1 MTLRYYQQDAVKAAY
16 SYCQDNPGKN
26 PCIVLPTGAGKTHVI
41 VQICRDVMQW
51 GGRVLVLAHVKELLE
66 QASEKLRSVDGLD
79 VGVYSAS
86 LKQRD
91 IDNDVIVAGVQSVYN
106 KAFELVGS
114 RPFNIVIVDEAH
126 RIPVEGDG
134 MYVQLLNDLKTT
146 NPKVRVIG
154 LTATP
159 YRTASGYVCSDDHF
173 LNDVCYEADIK
184 ELIAGGFLSSLISK
198 RSINEVDMSG
208 AKISKGE
215 FVQAEMEDR
224 FNDEEKVSKAVEE
237 ILRYTADRK
246 KVLIFCCGIAHACSV
261 SKQLYDAG
269 NNCRMV
275 SGDTAT
281 GVRSDAI
288 ESFKNG
294 STKYLVNVNVLT
306 EGFDATAIDCVVLLR
321 ATVSPGLY
329 YQMVGRGLR
338 TDAVKSNCL
347 ILDFGGNVQRH
358 GAIDN
363 LKVKAKKVGGGD
375 GDAPIKACPECQSM
389 IHAGLLT
396 CPDCG
401 HEFPPPPVNHET
413 TASDD
418 NPLGGE
424 SVEELEVSGTEYS
437 VHKKRGAAE
446 GTPTTMRVTY
456 YQGYTAIADEWIC
469 VEHSGFAYE
478 KAYAWWFQRSLT
490 PMPRSTAEAVEI
502 AKAGG
507 LAEPTRLKIKTI
519 AGDKFPK
526 IIGYEL
532 GEKKAAVERQPGEDA
547 LDDEFE
553 YVVDGVKYEVPF

>member
-1 MTLRYYQQDAVKAAY
+1 MTTLRYYQQDAVKAAY
-16 SYCQDNPGKN
+16 QYCQDNPGKN

-66 QASEKLRSVDGLD
+66 QASQKLRSVDGLD

-134 MYVQLLNDLKTT
+134 MYVQLLNDLKLT

-173 LNDVCYEADIK
+173 LNDICYEADIK
-184 ELIAGGFLSSLISK
+184 ELIAGDYLASLISK
-198 RSINEVDMSG
+198 RSVNEVDMSG

-215 FVQAEMEDR
+215 YVQSEMEER
-224 FNDEEKVSKAVEE
+224 FNDDEKVGKAVEE
-237 ILRYTADRK
+237 ILRLTADRK

-261 SKQLYDAG
+261 SAQLDNAG
-269 NNCRMV
+269 QSCRV
-275 SGDTAT
+275 VT
-281 GVRSDAI
+281 GELANGARASAI
-288 ESFKNG
+288 ESFKSG

-338 TDAVKSNCL
+338 TDPAKSNCL

-375 GDAPIKACPECQSM
+375 GDAPVKACPECQSM

-401 HEFPPPPVNHET
+401 HEFPPLPPNHET
-413 TASDD
+413 TASEFS
-418 NPLGGE
+418 PIGGE
-424 SVEELEVSGTEYS
+424 LIEEHKIDNVGFLEHS
-437 VHKKRGAAE
+437 KRGAAE
-446 GTPTTMRVTY
+446 GTPTTMKVTY
-456 YQGYTAIADEWIC
+456 YSGYTAVADEWIC
-469 VEHSGFAYE
+469 IEHSGFAFE
-478 KAYAWWFQRSLT
+478 KAFSWWFRRSHT
-490 PMPRSTAEAVEI
+490 PMPKTTKEAVQL
-502 AKAGG
+502 ANSGA
-507 LAEPTRLKIKTI
+507 LAETKAIKVKSI
-519 AGDKFPK
+519 AGEKFVK
-526 IIGYEL
+526 IVGYDL
-532 GEKKAAVERQPGEDA
+532 GEKKAAIERQPGEDNE
-547 LDDEFE
+547 EFLAA
-553 YVVDGVKYEVPF
+553 YGIDEVPF